1 MNKKKNLPSAIA
13 DLYESPTFR
22 LMREIN
28 NSPSLRAVR
37 DLQRSGLFDELTRVS
52 QSHRALIETLNSP
65 RWLQMHDEMTAL
77 SRVVSQSSALAAAT
91 SVNTDLAR
99 CVTHISAPVLPKM
112 DRFTEMTRSI
122 AESFQPFRS
131 DVLGWSTRIQTQIE
145 LLQKPWALA
154 GIEALSVTGFAK
166 ISYLSNCAQNESPFG
181 AEPAAFFRDQLF
193 TPDGEQEGDQVEK
206 DDVAIES
213 GLNPELIAF
222 YPSEYS
228 HVLSAAGF
236 SVSFSQVAV
245 PVSEGR
251 KNTGEAYN
259 PAHDALLK
267 QVEILL
273 RQLIEQSLHSV
284 SGDRWIIQRVPGAMK
299 QKWENIQQQEH
310 QTTGKRF
317 GLIHYAD
324 FMDLADLICQRN
336 NWNDV
341 FSELFVSREDF
352 RVSMARLHPIRKS
365 LAHARPLARSEV
377 LLLVAEASRILTVLR
392 VILP

>member
-1 MNKKKNLPSAIA
+1 
-13 DLYESPTFR
+13 
-22 LMREIN
+22 MRDIN

-37 DLQRSGLFDELTRVS
+37 DLQRSGVFDELTRVS
-52 QSHRALIETLNSP
+52 QSHRALIKTLNSS
-65 RWLQMHDEMTAL
+65 RWLQMHDEMAAL

-99 CVTHISAPVLPKM
+99 CVTQITAPALPEINH
-112 DRFTEMTRSI
+112 FAEMARSI

-145 LLQKPWALA
+145 TLQEPWALA

-166 ISYLSNCAQNESPFG
+166 ISYLSNCAQNETPFG

-193 TPDGEQEGDQVEK
+193 TPNEDQEDDRAEK
-206 DDVAIES
+206 DDAAIEA

-251 KNTGEAYN
+251 ENTGEAYN

-284 SGDRWIIQRVPGAMK
+284 SGDKWIKQRVPGAMK
-299 QKWENIQQQEH
+299 QKWENTQQQEY
-310 QTTGKRF
+310 QTTGKSF
-317 GLIHYAD
+317 DLIHYAD
-324 FMDLADLICQRN
+324 FMDLADLICQKN

-341 FSELFVSREDF
+341 FSDLFVSREDF
-352 RVSMARLHPIRKS
+352 QVSMSRLHPIRKS

-392 VILP
+392 VIFP